1 MPVALESCFAVTA
14 AFAASGFV
22 NGVLARYRGRWALLD
37 VPNHRSL
44 HADATPR
51 SGGIGILAG
60 LFAGAIL
67 ASTSALPEA
76 AWSLT
81 AFFLVAAVSFGDD
94 VYGLSPYLRFLVHA
108 IAAALLVFPAGY
120 GLSVIALPGVAWHAP
135 VWLLDGISLLFVIW
149 MVNLYNFMDGMD
161 GLAGGMACFGF
172 GTLALLGALAGSPGY
187 TVAALMV
194 AAATAGFLPTNFPPA
209 RLFMGDLG
217 SGSLGFLA
225 ALFLLW
231 GDRAGLFPLW
241 LGGMVFS
248 PFIVDATWTVIR
260 RSAEG
265 KKPWQAHREHFYQRL
280 VSLGW
285 SHRRTVLWAYTL
297 MLKCSLLA
305 VACFCFTATGV
316 RGLLLGLMAAV
327 YLALIAV
334 IKTMERRHTSR

>member
-1 MPVALESCFAVTA
+1 MPVVLESCFAVAA
-14 AFAASGFV
+14 AFGASVLV

-37 VPNHRSL
+37 MPNHRSL

-51 SGGIGILAG
+51 SGGVGILAG
-60 LFAGAIL
+60 LFVGAAL
-67 ASTSALPEA
+67 VGVSALPGA
-76 AWSLT
+76 GWALL
-81 AFFLVAAVSFGDD
+81 ALLLVAVVSFGDD
-94 VYGLSPYLRFLVHA
+94 VYGLPPYVRFPVHA
-108 IAAALLVFPAGY
+108 LAAVLLIFPAGY
-120 GLSVIALPGVAWHAP
+120 GLSVIDLPGVDWHAP
-135 VWLLDGISLLFVIW
+135 VWLLDGVSLLFVIW

-172 GTLALLGALAGSPGY
+172 GTLALLGALTGAPGY
-187 TVAALMV
+187 ALTVLVV
-194 AAATAGFLPTNFPPA
+194 AVSAAGFLPTNFPPA

-217 SGSLGFLA
+217 SSSLGFLA

-231 GDRAGLFPLW
+231 ADRAGLFPLW

-280 VSLGW
+280 ASLGW
-285 SHRRTVLWAYTL
+285 SHRRTVLWAYSL

-316 RGLLLGLMAAV
+316 RGILLGWLAAV

-334 IKTMERRHTSR
+334 IKTMERGRALR

>member
-1 MPVALESCFAVTA
+1 MSVALEPCVAIVA
-14 AFAASGFV
+14 AFVASALVSGLF
-22 NGVLARYRGRWALLD
+22 ARYRGRWALLD
-37 VPNHRSL
+37 MPNHRSL

-60 LFAGAIL
+60 LSAGVVL
-67 ASTSALPEA
+67 SGMNALPGA
-76 AWSLT
+76 GWSLS

-94 VYGLSPYLRFLVHA
+94 VHGLPPYLRFTVHA

-120 GLSVIALPGVAWHAP
+120 GLSAIALPGVSWHAP

-172 GTLALLGALAGSPGY
+172 GTLALLGTLGGAPGYALAALV
-187 TVAALMV
+187 VAS
-194 AAATAGFLPTNFPPA
+194 AAAGFLTTNFPPA

-231 GDRAGLFPLW
+231 ADRTGLFPLW

-248 PFIVDATWTVIR
+248 PFIVDATWTLIR

-265 KKPWQAHREHFYQRL
+265 KQPWQAHREHFYQRL

-285 SHRRTVLWAYTL
+285 SHRRTVLWTYAL

-305 VACFCFTATGV
+305 VACFWFTASGV
-316 RGLLLGLMAAV
+316 QGTLLGWLAAV

-334 IKTMERRHTSR
+334 IKTMERRCGLR

>member
-1 MPVALESCFAVTA
+1 MLVALESGFAVAA
-14 AFAASGFV
+14 AFAASALV
-22 NGVLARYRGRWALLD
+22 SGVFARYRGRWALMDL
-37 VPNHRSL
+37 PNHRSL

-60 LFAGAIL
+60 LFAGAVL
-67 ASTSALPEA
+67 AGMSALPGA
-76 AWSLT
+76 GWSLS

-94 VYGLSPYLRFLVHA
+94 VYGLPPYARFLVHA

-120 GLSVIALPGVAWHAP
+120 KLSVIALPGVDLHAP

-149 MVNLYNFMDGMD
+149 MVNLYNFMDGLD

-172 GTLALLGALAGSPGY
+172 GTLALLGALAGAPGY
-187 TVAALMV
+187 AVAALMV

-217 SGSLGFLA
+217 SGSLGFLG

-231 GDRAGLFPLW
+231 GDSAGLFPLW

-260 RSAEG
+260 RCAEG

-280 VSLGW
+280 VGLGW
-285 SHRRTVLWAYTL
+285 SHRRTVLWAYAL

-305 VACFCFTATGV
+305 VACFCFTGTGV
-316 RGLLLGLMAAV
+316 RGILLGWLAAV

-334 IKTMERRHTSR
+334 IKTMERRRTSR